1 MPHPGRTNP
10 SSAFPRIVL
19 ALAAVAALFFCSCQS
34 LDQRQHLLVS
44 VAEQRMVLVEDGR
57 PVANFPISTSKFG
70 LGDERNSYRTP
81 LGTMV
86 VARKIGCHAPK
97 GAVFRSRQWTG
108 EVLPPDAPGRD
119 PILTR
124 IVWLRGIEAQN
135 RNAFP
140 RMIYIHGTTEERRL
154 GQPVSYGCI
163 RMASADI
170 IELYN
175 RIGVGTPVTVIPNR
189 MPMAVTTASWTPRL
203 RSTPRVAAADDSESG
218 DAAANPRRSSSRRG
232 G

>member
-1 MPHPGRTNP
+1 MLRPSSTKP
-10 SSAFPRIVL
+10 SSALPRITL
-19 ALAAVAALFFCSCQS
+19 ALAAVAAFFFCSCQS

-57 PVANFPISTSKFG
+57 PVADYPISTSKFG

-97 GAVFRSRQWTG
+97 GAVFKSRQWTG

-124 IVWLRGIEAQN
+124 ILWLRGTETQN

-170 IELYN
+170 IELYE

-189 MPMAVTTASWTPRL
+189 MPLAVTTANWSPRF
-203 RSTPRVAAADDSESG
+203 RSTPRVAAADEAESS
-218 DAAANPRRSSSRRG
+218 DAPANPRRDSTRRG